1 MKEIDRI
8 TMHTLKEV
16 FDGEATGFTPWLSK
30 HLGLLS
36 EKLNINITCPD
47 REHKLETMKVDIAA
61 KAGDDGEKNIIIEN
75 QFGDSDSDHLGKV
88 ITYAAHQ
95 RADYAVW
102 IVEKAR
108 DEHISAIQMLNDSSI
123 ACNFYLIEATAVS
136 IGDSKPAILFDVV
149 CAPATEKGEP
159 AQRSATEQ
167 RLIDFWTNLCE
178 YANKNGI
185 QLSRM
190 PQSYHWL
197 TISTGT
203 SKVHFDLFVRKGSV
217 SVRLLLNSSDQSE
230 NKRHYHL
237 IEKNKDIINEQ
248 FGQQLQWQLA
258 EDNKMSVIMLTNY
271 DNGGYEQNDWL
282 PIFKWMCDTYVK
294 MSKVFAPYIEKIKS
308 GA

>member
-8 TMHTLKEV
+8 TMHTLKDV
-16 FDGEATGFTPWLSK
+16 FGGEATGFTPWLSK
-30 HLGLLS
+30 HLGILS

-47 REHKLETMKVDIAA
+47 REHKLETMKVDIVA
-61 KAGDDGEKNIIIEN
+61 KAGDDGEKDVIIEN

-108 DEHISAIQMLNDSSI
+108 NEHISAIQMLNDSSI
-123 ACNFYLIEATAVS
+123 ACNFYFIEATAVS
-136 IGDSKPAILFDVV
+136 IGNSKPAILFDVV
-149 CAPATEKGEP
+149 CAPVVEKGKP
-159 AQRSATEQ
+159 AQKSATEQ
-167 RLIDFWTNLCE
+167 RLINFWTNLCE
-178 YANKNGI
+178 YANKNGV

-203 SKVHFDLFVRKGSV
+203 SKVHFDMFIRKGSV
-217 SVRLLLNSSDQSE
+217 SVRLLLDSSDQNE
-230 NKRHYHL
+230 NKRHFHL
-237 IEKNKDIINEQ
+237 IEKSKDVIDEQ
-248 FGQQLQWQLA
+248 FNQPLQWQLA
-258 EDNKMSVIMLTNY
+258 EDNKASVIMLTNY
-271 DNGGYEQNDWL
+271 DNGGYEQENWL
-282 PIFKWMCDTYVK
+282 PIFEWLCNTYIQ

-308 GA
+308 EA